1 MIQGGEVRYVVYI
14 GGVQQ
19 AQAGL
24 NQMEQSANKTE
35 ASISNLNG
43 ALRTM
48 SGALGVGF
56 GAHALIGFAKD
67 AVQSAA
73 DYEGAMK
80 RIVFASSS
88 MEEGQKNLAFIRAEV
103 DKFRI
108 PLQEATD
115 DYGKFLA
122 MLAGS
127 DIAGDQVRELHD
139 QILTIA
145 KIKGLDAGQL
155 SAGVMNLG
163 KMLEAGGMDARHLR
177 PLEMQLS
184 GIGQY
189 IARLMGTTV
198 HGLAEMRNKG
208 LLASA
213 DPKIL
218 LEAVKQQAADL
229 EKFLPESLT
238 TLQSGLNDVSNAWLE
253 FKNNLVLENKAEII
267 GLFKAMQDG
276 VRYLSEHKE
285 DIKSIAHFAV
295 TATKAWVGYHAAML
309 LVNTANGTYRAFMQG
324 YAGQSAAI
332 TSAAETQAVA
342 FNSLAMA
349 MERVAFATEAM
360 AGASLTGVRGLGALG
375 IPLAGAGAAT
385 AASAE
390 AGALAGVSVVS
401 GALLV
406 ALAAGSIVA
415 LTEAMRGD
423 AASNTGKV
431 LSPGTGIYDAQF
443 LGRNYTDTLGY
454 NITPAGDT
462 AYNTRMR
469 YGVDSSAL
477 GGNQWDRLSPGMR
490 AKVVQAATQKPATE
504 QAAGKIKPPTDHVTG
519 QRVVTYNFH
528 IKEINGIK
536 ENIVK
541 EGGKMDEEDFAERM
555 KQVIL
560 STLRD
565 SHIDYR

>member
-24 NQMEQSANKTE
+24 NQMEQSANRAERGIT
-35 ASISNLNG
+35 NLNG

-56 GAHALIGFAKD
+56 GAHALVSFAKD

-189 IARLMGTTV
+189 IANLMGTTV

-208 LLASA
+208 LLSAA

-218 LEAVKQQAADL
+218 LEAVKRQAADL

-253 FKNNLVLENKAEII
+253 FKNNLILENKAEII
-267 GLFKAMQDG
+267 DLFKGMQDG
-276 VRYLSEHKE
+276 VKYLSEHKE
-285 DIKSIAHFAV
+285 DIRSIAHFVV
-295 TATKAWVGYHAAML
+295 TAAKAWVGYHAAML
-309 LVNTANGTYRAFMQG
+309 LVNTANSTYRAFTQG

-332 TSAAETQAVA
+332 VSAAETQAVA

-360 AGASLTGVRGLGALG
+360 AGASLTGIRGLGTLG

-415 LTEAMRGD
+415 ITEAMRGE
-423 AASNTGKV
+423 AASNTGRV
-431 LSPGTGIYDAQF
+431 LSPGTGFYDAQF

-462 AYNTRMR
+462 TYNTRMR
-469 YGVDSSAL
+469 YGVYSSAM
-477 GGNQWDRLSPGMR
+477 GGNQWDKLSPGMQ
-490 AKVVQAATQKPATE
+490 AKVIQSATKKPE
-504 QAAGKIKPPTDHVTG
+504 SDNSFKIKPPTDKVTG
-519 QRVVTYNFH
+519 QRVVTYNIS

-536 ENIVK
+536 ENTVN
-541 EGGKMDEEDFAERM
+541 EGGKMNEEDFAERM